1 MTLAAAIY
9 DFLSKYGLPV
19 YEETSVP
26 TGGDAPDFP
35 YMTYSL
41 VAGYWGDGEQPLT
54 VNLWYRTSSNV
65 EPNAKAQQIGDDIG
79 EGGCQIP
86 YDGGVVWIK
95 RGTPPWQSV
104 PNESDRSIKRRY
116 INLILEF

>member
-9 DFLSKYGLPV
+9 DFLLRYGLPV

-26 TGGDAPDFP
+26 TGDDAPDYP

-41 VAGYWGDGEQPLT
+41 VTGYWGDGDQPLS
-54 VNLWYRTSSNV
+54 VNLWYRTSRNV

-79 EGGCQIP
+79 EGGYQIP
-86 YDGGVVWIK
+86 YDDGVVWIK
-95 RGTPPWQSV
+95 RGTPFCQ
-104 PNESDRSIKRRY
+104 NMADESDRSIKRRY

>member
-9 DFLSKYGLPV
+9 NFLSKYGLPV

-26 TGGDAPDFP
+26 TGEDAPDFP
-35 YMTYSL
+35 YMTYAL
-41 VAGYWGDGEQPLT
+41 VTGYWGDGEQPLT

-79 EGGCQIP
+79 LGGCQIS
-86 YDGGVVWIK
+86 YDGGIVWIK
-95 RGTPPWQSV
+95 RGTPFCQSMTD
-104 PNESDRSIKRRY
+104 ESDRAIKRRY